1 MVLLGAVKTVIQNKK
16 KKNNTGSS
24 IPKLK
29 KEFTFPPP
37 KKDKTK
43 IWSTRRALNDNIK
56 WLAYY
61 RMCVLT
67 LSLKII
73 LK

>member
-1 MVLLGAVKTVIQNKK
+1 MVLLGAVKTVIQNKT

-43 IWSTRRALNDNIK
+43 I
-56 WLAYY
+56 
-61 RMCVLT
+61 
-67 LSLKII
+67 
-73 LK
+73 